1 MPLKAQF
8 ALLFAVG
15 LLAGIVVE
23 SHVLSYF
30 NGSATPPGSS
40 ANHHANQRSESGEP
54 SAASALNGGTPE
66 QTVAPTIAG
75 NPKIEVDDRV
85 FDFGERDAGDVVE
98 HAFTLTNSGKETL
111 LINRVLTSC
120 SCTTA
125 ETTSKSIPP
134 GGSAELN
141 VKLDLHSLRG
151 PQNRSV
157 LVQSNDPR
165 TPALQLDLKGNSNY
179 HVNLSPP
186 HLALS
191 DTKGS
196 EPFTAIVSVTADKG
210 IDALNVEQTR
220 TSGDNVE
227 AELEAV
233 EAGKR
238 YLVKVKVKPQQE
250 AAESQRWV
258 KLMTDHPGEYKE
270 INIPILTSAQL
281 ASSNGVGPSAFPP
294 GMAGPTLDAK
304 VGEMLEL
311 EGVDLAGAPISL
323 TKFTGKPTA
332 VIFWASTCNA
342 CKGELS
348 QLKQLHADYHD
359 AGFQVL
365 GVSLDKSVENRQ
377 QYLNEMSLP
386 WDTIVSKDDGMG
398 VAFAKRYK
406 VRAIP
411 SVVLLDGS
419 GKVVAIDKRGPA
431 LRQAVS
437 ELLSSAGGT

>member
-1 MPLKAQF
+1 MSLKAQF
-8 ALLFAVG
+8 ALLFAAG
-15 LLAGIVVE
+15 LLAGVFVE
-23 SHVLSYF
+23 SHMLSHF
-30 NGSATPPGSS
+30 KQSAMASVNATDDHAGRRSDAAGSTIEDSELDNVRRQENSRSLPSS
-40 ANHHANQRSESGEP
+40 PRVE
-54 SAASALNGGTPE
+54 
-66 QTVAPTIAG
+66 I
-75 NPKIEVDDRV
+75 DDRI

-98 HAFTLTNSGKETL
+98 HAFKLTNSGQETL

-125 ETTSKSIPP
+125 EVGSKSIPP
-134 GGSAELN
+134 GGSTTLN
-141 VKLDLHSLRG
+141 VKLDLHLLRG

-165 TPALQLDLKGNSNY
+165 TPALQLDLKGNSIY
-179 HVNLSPP
+179 HVDLSPP
-186 HLALS
+186 HLALG

-196 EPFTAIVSVTADKG
+196 EPFSGIVTVTAGKG

-233 EAGKR
+233 EEGKR

-281 ASSNGVGPSAFPP
+281 ASSNGVGSSALPP

-304 VGEMLEL
+304 VGETLEL

-348 QLKQLHADYHD
+348 QLKQLHADYHE

-398 VAFAKRYK
+398 LAFAKRYK

-411 SVVLLDGS
+411 SVVLIDGS